1 MYIWIQIPLLSTA
14 AGVDYRPPMPNSFV
28 FTTTQTRLCTDI
40 EIVDDQDVEGDVDET
55 FNILLSQ
62 TAVPADPSV
71 QISPAVATVFI
82 DDNDSR
88 LLFGKQVYG
97 ITTTIFINSQQQ
109 FLAVNLKCVE
119 ILN

>member
-1 MYIWIQIPLLSTA
+1 
-14 AGVDYRPPMPNSFV
+14 MPNSFV
-28 FTTTQTRLCTDI
+28 FTTAQTRLCTDI

-71 QISPAVATVFI
+71 QILPAVATVFI

-109 FLAVNLKCVE
+109 FLAVSLKCVE
-119 ILN
+119 ILRN